1 MSDLAN
7 TTEFYCT
14 VQNPRYPEVANWLIA
29 QDIRPTQDLVRI
41 RFRIPNDTSV
51 YSEFIRLYVQV
62 CPMVPPDEYAPVD
75 TRVIRSSRPRFS

>member
-1 MSDLAN
+1 MIDHTN

-14 VQNPRYPEVANWLIA
+14 VQNPRYAEVANWLLV
-29 QDIRPTQDLVRI
+29 QGIRPTRDLVRI
-41 RFRIPNDTSV
+41 RFRIPNDTEL

-75 TRVIRSSRPRFS
+75 PRFVRSSAPKFT